1 MLDADITKKYDE
13 HNDTA
18 IRLDQEEADD
28 VLFVAIQY
36 GLIDTHLTFY
46 WHSLD
51 GLSKVVQGPS
61 RLEPKRTMDLDSY
74 IASGFT

>member
-18 IRLDQEEADD
+18 VRLDQEEADD

-51 GLSKVVQGPS
+51 GLCPKWSKALQGWSPS
-61 RLEPKRTMDLDSY
+61 GPWILIVT
-74 IASGFT
+74 